1 MLFQADLRKYTQGHK
16 AVIVPYNKA
25 FDTLKKFRKKTKN
38 KYVYDNEKEA
48 PLDPCT
54 KITIYI
60 VLLFQADLRKYTQG
74 HKAVIVPYNK
84 AFDTLKKF
92 RKKTK
97 NKYVYD
103 NEKEAQVIVNEK
115 NCTKVVCFS
124 RLLKCFRSLYD
135 KQCGSR
141 STAPIGAV

>member
-1 MLFQADLRKYTQGHK
+1 MIEER
-16 AVIVPYNKA
+16 VN
-25 FDTLKKFRKKTKN
+25 
-38 KYVYDNEKEA
+38 
-48 PLDPCT
+48 
-54 KITIYI
+54 I

-103 NEKEAQVIVNEK
+103 NEKEAQVSVNEQ
-115 NCTKVVCFS
+115 NAHFYCFS
-124 RLLKCFRSLYD
+124 NGIYAKNS
-135 KQCGSR
+135 
-141 STAPIGAV
+141 